1 MNKKI
6 LTALAAA
13 TITSLAISAPFVG
26 AKKTVNKPAS
36 LIALQ
41 EEIQANHDRY
51 AASAKAL
58 EAGASVPG
66 PDYIQNGTPAPGL
79 VTTTDYKTATSA
91 SIIMGQQPMQTGKVS
106 TIGSIATKNSNQ
118 AVADTNSTIPVT
130 KEGSISPEAQEA
142 AKTGYYQGRKV
153 LSVQG
158 NVIVLEGDNQSTS
171 PARYASAE
179 EAALPTASRVAIPQS
194 TPANQA
200 GPSAQ
205 SPTAISVNP
214 NYDADLK
221 AIIQDPKNAN
231 NKPMNSATY
240 AAAMANASK

>member
-91 SIIMGQQPMQTGKVS
+91 SIIMGQQPMQT
-106 TIGSIATKNSNQ
+106 
-118 AVADTNSTIPVT
+118 D
-130 KEGSISPEAQEA
+130 KEGAISPEAQEA

-205 SPTAISVNP
+205 RVTAISVNP
-214 NYDADLK
+214 NYDTDLK

>member
-91 SIIMGQQPMQTGKVS
+91 SIIMGQQPMQT
-106 TIGSIATKNSNQ
+106 
-118 AVADTNSTIPVT
+118 D
-130 KEGSISPEAQEA
+130 KEGAISPEAQEA

-200 GPSAQ
+200 APSAQ
-205 SPTAISVNP
+205 RVTAISVNP
-214 NYDADLK
+214 NYDTDLK

-231 NKPMNSATY
+231 NKSMNSATY

>member
-6 LTALAAA
+6 LTALAVA

-91 SIIMGQQPMQTGKVS
+91 SIIMGQQPMQTGKED
-106 TIGSIATKNSNQ
+106 A
-118 AVADTNSTIPVT
+118 
-130 KEGSISPEAQEA
+130 ISPEAQEA
-142 AKTGYYQGRKV
+142 ARTGYYQGRKV

-200 GPSAQ
+200 EPSAQ
-205 SPTAISVNP
+205 RATAISVNP
-214 NYDADLK
+214 NYDTDLK

>member
-91 SIIMGQQPMQTGKVS
+91 SIIMGQQPMQTGK
-106 TIGSIATKNSNQ
+106 
-118 AVADTNSTIPVT
+118 
-130 KEGSISPEAQEA
+130 EGAISPGAQEA

-200 GPSAQ
+200 EPSAQ
-205 SPTAISVNP
+205 RATAISVNP
-214 NYDADLK
+214 NYDTDLK

>member
-26 AKKTVNKPAS
+26 AKKTINKPAS

-91 SIIMGQQPMQTGKVS
+91 SIVMGQQPIAGNASTAEQTAE
-106 TIGSIATKNSNQ
+106 TNSNQ
-118 AVADTNSTIPVT
+118 AVADANSTIPVT
-130 KEGSISPEAQEA
+130 KEGDISPEAQEA

-194 TPANQA
+194 TPIKQA
-200 GPSAQ
+200 EPSAQ
-205 SPTAISVNP
+205 RATAISVNP

-231 NKPMNSATY
+231 NKPMNAATY

>member
-91 SIIMGQQPMQTGKVS
+91 SIIMGQQPMQT
-106 TIGSIATKNSNQ
+106 
-118 AVADTNSTIPVT
+118 D
-130 KEGSISPEAQEA
+130 KEGAISPEAQEA

-200 GPSAQ
+200 APSAQ
-205 SPTAISVNP
+205 RVTAISVNP
-214 NYDADLK
+214 NYDTDLK

>member
-91 SIIMGQQPMQTGKVS
+91 SIIMGQQPIQT
-106 TIGSIATKNSNQ
+106 
-118 AVADTNSTIPVT
+118 D
-130 KEGSISPEAQEA
+130 KEGAISPEAQEA

-205 SPTAISVNP
+205 RVTAISVNP
-214 NYDADLK
+214 NYDTDLK

>member
-6 LTALAAA
+6 LTVLAAA

-91 SIIMGQQPMQTGKVS
+91 SIIMGQQPMQT
-106 TIGSIATKNSNQ
+106 
-118 AVADTNSTIPVT
+118 D
-130 KEGSISPEAQEA
+130 KEGAISPEAQEA

-179 EAALPTASRVAIPQS
+179 EAALPTASRVTIPQS
-194 TPANQA
+194 TPANRA
-200 GPSAQ
+200 VPSAQ
-205 SPTAISVNP
+205 RATAISVNP
-214 NYDADLK
+214 NYDTDLK

>member
-91 SIIMGQQPMQTGKVS
+91 SIIMGQQPMQT
-106 TIGSIATKNSNQ
+106 
-118 AVADTNSTIPVT
+118 D
-130 KEGSISPEAQEA
+130 KEGAISPEAQEA

-200 GPSAQ
+200 VPSAQ
-205 SPTAISVNP
+205 RVTAISVNP
-214 NYDADLK
+214 NYDTDLK

>member
-6 LTALAAA
+6 LTVLAAA

-91 SIIMGQQPMQTGKVS
+91 SIIMGQQPMQT
-106 TIGSIATKNSNQ
+106 
-118 AVADTNSTIPVT
+118 D
-130 KEGSISPEAQEA
+130 KEGAISPEAQEA

-205 SPTAISVNP
+205 KATAISVNP
-214 NYDADLK
+214 NYDTDLK
-221 AIIQDPKNAN
+221 TIIQDPKNAN

>member
-6 LTALAAA
+6 LTVLAAA

-91 SIIMGQQPMQTGKVS
+91 SIIMGQQPIAGNASTAEQTAE
-106 TIGSIATKNSNQ
+106 TNSNQ
-118 AVADTNSTIPVT
+118 AVADANSTIPVT
-130 KEGSISPEAQEA
+130 KEGDISPEAQEA

-200 GPSAQ
+200 GSSSQ
-205 SPTAISVNP
+205 NPTAISVNP

-231 NKPMNSATY
+231 NKPMNAATY

>member
-6 LTALAAA
+6 LTVLAAA

-91 SIIMGQQPMQTGKVS
+91 SIIMGQQPMQT
-106 TIGSIATKNSNQ
+106 
-118 AVADTNSTIPVT
+118 D
-130 KEGSISPEAQEA
+130 KEGAISPEAQEA

-194 TPANQA
+194 TPANQVA
-200 GPSAQ
+200 PSAQ
-205 SPTAISVNP
+205 RVTAISVNP
-214 NYDADLK
+214 NYDTDLK

>member
-91 SIIMGQQPMQTGKVS
+91 SIIMGQQPMQT
-106 TIGSIATKNSNQ
+106 
-118 AVADTNSTIPVT
+118 D
-130 KEGSISPEAQEA
+130 KEGAISPEAQEA

-205 SPTAISVNP
+205 RVIAISVNP
-214 NYDADLK
+214 NYDTDLK

>member
-91 SIIMGQQPMQTGKVS
+91 SIIMGQQPMQT
-106 TIGSIATKNSNQ
+106 
-118 AVADTNSTIPVT
+118 D
-130 KEGSISPEAQEA
+130 KEGAISPEAQEA

-200 GPSAQ
+200 APSAQ
-205 SPTAISVNP
+205 RVTAISVNP
-214 NYDADLK
+214 DYDTDLK

>member
-91 SIIMGQQPMQTGKVS
+91 SIIMGQQPMQTS
-106 TIGSIATKNSNQ
+106 
-118 AVADTNSTIPVT
+118 
-130 KEGSISPEAQEA
+130 KEGAISPEAQEA

-200 GPSAQ
+200 KSSAQ
-205 SPTAISVNP
+205 RATAISVNP
-214 NYDADLK
+214 IYDADLK

>member
-6 LTALAAA
+6 LTTLAAA

-91 SIIMGQQPMQTGKVS
+91 SIIMGQQPMQT
-106 TIGSIATKNSNQ
+106 
-118 AVADTNSTIPVT
+118 D

>member
-91 SIIMGQQPMQTGKVS
+91 SIIMGQQPMQT
-106 TIGSIATKNSNQ
+106 
-118 AVADTNSTIPVT
+118 D
-130 KEGSISPEAQEA
+130 KEGAISPEAQEA

-158 NVIVLEGDNQSTS
+158 NIIVLEGDNQSTS

-200 GPSAQ
+200 APSAQ
-205 SPTAISVNP
+205 RVTAISVNP
-214 NYDADLK
+214 NYDTDLK

>member
-6 LTALAAA
+6 LTALVAA

-91 SIIMGQQPMQTGKVS
+91 SIIMGQQPMQT
-106 TIGSIATKNSNQ
+106 
-118 AVADTNSTIPVT
+118 D
-130 KEGSISPEAQEA
+130 KEGAISPEAQEA

-200 GPSAQ
+200 KSSAQ
-205 SPTAISVNP
+205 RVTAISVNP
-214 NYDADLK
+214 NYDTDLK

>member
-91 SIIMGQQPMQTGKVS
+91 SIIMGQQPMQT
-106 TIGSIATKNSNQ
+106 
-118 AVADTNSTIPVT
+118 D
-130 KEGSISPEAQEA
+130 KEGAISPEAQEA

-158 NVIVLEGDNQSTS
+158 NVIVLEGENQSTS

-200 GPSAQ
+200 EPNAQ
-205 SPTAISVNP
+205 RATAISINP
-214 NYDADLK
+214 NYDTDLK

>member
-91 SIIMGQQPMQTGKVS
+91 SIIMGQQPMQT
-106 TIGSIATKNSNQ
+106 
-118 AVADTNSTIPVT
+118 D
-130 KEGSISPEAQEA
+130 KEGAISPEAQEA

-153 LSVQG
+153 FSVQG

-200 GPSAQ
+200 APSAQ
-205 SPTAISVNP
+205 RVTAISVNP
-214 NYDADLK
+214 NYDTDLK

>member
-6 LTALAAA
+6 LTVLAAA

-91 SIIMGQQPMQTGKVS
+91 SIIMGQQPMQT
-106 TIGSIATKNSNQ
+106 
-118 AVADTNSTIPVT
+118 D
-130 KEGSISPEAQEA
+130 KEGAISPEAQEA

-200 GPSAQ
+200 APSAQ
-205 SPTAISVNP
+205 RVTAISVNP
-214 NYDADLK
+214 DYDTDLK

>member
-91 SIIMGQQPMQTGKVS
+91 SIIMGQQPMQT
-106 TIGSIATKNSNQ
+106 
-118 AVADTNSTIPVT
+118 D
-130 KEGSISPEAQEA
+130 KEGAISPEAQEA

-200 GPSAQ
+200 APSTQ
-205 SPTAISVNP
+205 RVTAISVNP
-214 NYDADLK
+214 NYDTDLK

>member
-6 LTALAAA
+6 LTVLAAA

-91 SIIMGQQPMQTGKVS
+91 SIIMGQQPMQTGK
-106 TIGSIATKNSNQ
+106 
-118 AVADTNSTIPVT
+118 
-130 KEGSISPEAQEA
+130 EGAISPEAQEA

-179 EAALPTASRVAIPQS
+179 EAALPTASRVTIPQS

-200 GPSAQ
+200 APSAQ
-205 SPTAISVNP
+205 RATAISVNP
-214 NYDADLK
+214 NYDTDLK

>member
-6 LTALAAA
+6 LTILAAA

-26 AKKTVNKPAS
+26 AKKTINKPAS

-91 SIIMGQQPMQTGKVS
+91 SIIMGRQPMQT
-106 TIGSIATKNSNQ
+106 
-118 AVADTNSTIPVT
+118 D
-130 KEGSISPEAQEA
+130 KEGAISPEAQEA
-142 AKTGYYQGRKV
+142 TKTGYYQGRKV

-200 GPSAQ
+200 APSAQ
-205 SPTAISVNP
+205 KATAISVNP
-214 NYDADLK
+214 NYDTDLK

>member
-6 LTALAAA
+6 LTVLAAA

-26 AKKTVNKPAS
+26 AKKPVNKPAS

-91 SIIMGQQPMQTGKVS
+91 SIIMGQQPMQT
-106 TIGSIATKNSNQ
+106 
-118 AVADTNSTIPVT
+118 D
-130 KEGSISPEAQEA
+130 KEGAISPEAQEA

-205 SPTAISVNP
+205 KATAISVNP
-214 NYDADLK
+214 NYDTDLK
-221 AIIQDPKNAN
+221 TIIQDPKNAN

>member
-6 LTALAAA
+6 LTVLTAA

-91 SIIMGQQPMQTGKVS
+91 SIIMGQQPMQT
-106 TIGSIATKNSNQ
+106 
-118 AVADTNSTIPVT
+118 D
-130 KEGSISPEAQEA
+130 KEGAISPEAQEA

-179 EAALPTASRVAIPQS
+179 EAALPTASRVTIPQS

-200 GPSAQ
+200 APSAQ
-205 SPTAISVNP
+205 RVTAISVNP
-214 NYDADLK
+214 NYDTDLK

>member
-91 SIIMGQQPMQTGKVS
+91 SIIMGQQPMQTGKEG
-106 TIGSIATKNSNQ
+106 TI
-118 AVADTNSTIPVT
+118 
-130 KEGSISPEAQEA
+130 
-142 AKTGYYQGRKV
+142 
-153 LSVQG
+153 SVQG

-200 GPSAQ
+200 APSAQ
-205 SPTAISVNP
+205 RVTAISVNP
-214 NYDADLK
+214 NYDTDLK

>member
-1 MNKKI
+1 M
-6 LTALAAA
+6 
-13 TITSLAISAPFVG
+13 
-26 AKKTVNKPAS
+26 
-36 LIALQ
+36 IALQ

-91 SIIMGQQPMQTGKVS
+91 SIIMGQQPMQTGK
-106 TIGSIATKNSNQ
+106 
-118 AVADTNSTIPVT
+118 
-130 KEGSISPEAQEA
+130 EGAISPEAQEA

-179 EAALPTASRVAIPQS
+179 EAALPTASRVTIPQS

-200 GPSAQ
+200 APSAQ
-205 SPTAISVNP
+205 RVTAISVNP
-214 NYDADLK
+214 NYDTDLK

>member
-6 LTALAAA
+6 LTVLAAA

-91 SIIMGQQPMQTGKVS
+91 SIIMGQQPMQT
-106 TIGSIATKNSNQ
+106 
-118 AVADTNSTIPVT
+118 D
-130 KEGSISPEAQEA
+130 KEGAISPEAQEA

-200 GPSAQ
+200 KSSAQ
-205 SPTAISVNP
+205 RVTAISVNP
-214 NYDADLK
+214 NYDTDLK

>member
-91 SIIMGQQPMQTGKVS
+91 SIIMGQQPMQT
-106 TIGSIATKNSNQ
+106 
-118 AVADTNSTIPVT
+118 D
-130 KEGSISPEAQEA
+130 KEGAISPEAQEA

-200 GPSAQ
+200 KSSAQ
-205 SPTAISVNP
+205 RVTAISVNP
-214 NYDADLK
+214 NYDTDLK

>member
-6 LTALAAA
+6 LTVLAAA

-26 AKKTVNKPAS
+26 AKKAVNKPAS

-91 SIIMGQQPMQTGKVS
+91 SIIMGQQLMQTGK
-106 TIGSIATKNSNQ
+106 
-118 AVADTNSTIPVT
+118 
-130 KEGSISPEAQEA
+130 EGAISPEAQEA

-200 GPSAQ
+200 APSAQ
-205 SPTAISVNP
+205 RVTAISVNP
-214 NYDADLK
+214 NYDTDLK

>member
-26 AKKTVNKPAS
+26 AKKTINKPAS

-91 SIIMGQQPMQTGKVS
+91 SIIMGQQPMQT
-106 TIGSIATKNSNQ
+106 
-118 AVADTNSTIPVT
+118 D
-130 KEGSISPEAQEA
+130 KEGAISPEAQEA

-179 EAALPTASRVAIPQS
+179 EATLPTASRVAIPQS

-200 GPSAQ
+200 APSAQ
-205 SPTAISVNP
+205 RVTAISVNP
-214 NYDADLK
+214 NYDTDLK

>member
-6 LTALAAA
+6 LTVLAAA

-91 SIIMGQQPMQTGKVS
+91 SIIMGQQPMQT
-106 TIGSIATKNSNQ
+106 
-118 AVADTNSTIPVT
+118 D
-130 KEGSISPEAQEA
+130 KEGAISPEAQEA

-179 EAALPTASRVAIPQS
+179 EAALPTASRVTIPQS

-200 GPSAQ
+200 VPSAQ
-205 SPTAISVNP
+205 RATAISVNP
-214 NYDADLK
+214 NYDTDLK

>member
-6 LTALAAA
+6 LTVLTAA

-91 SIIMGQQPMQTGKVS
+91 SIIMGQQPMQT
-106 TIGSIATKNSNQ
+106 
-118 AVADTNSTIPVT
+118 D
-130 KEGSISPEAQEA
+130 KEGAISPEAQEA

-200 GPSAQ
+200 APSAQ
-205 SPTAISVNP
+205 RVTAISVNP
-214 NYDADLK
+214 NYDTDLK

>member
-6 LTALAAA
+6 LTVLAAA

-58 EAGASVPG
+58 ESGASVPG

-91 SIIMGQQPMQTGKVS
+91 SIVMGQQPIAGKASSAGQTAE
-106 TIGSIATKNSNQ
+106 TNSNQ
-118 AVADTNSTIPVT
+118 AVADTSSTIPVT
-130 KEGSISPEAQEA
+130 KEGDISPEAQEA

-179 EAALPTASRVAIPQS
+179 EAALPTAARVAIPQS

-200 GPSAQ
+200 GPSSQ
-205 SPTAISVNP
+205 NPTAISVNP

-231 NKPMNSATY
+231 NKPMNAATY
-240 AAAMANASK
+240 AVAMANASK

>member
-6 LTALAAA
+6 LTVLAAA

-91 SIIMGQQPMQTGKVS
+91 SIIMGQQPMQTG
-106 TIGSIATKNSNQ
+106 T
-118 AVADTNSTIPVT
+118 
-130 KEGSISPEAQEA
+130 EGTVSPEAQEA

-200 GPSAQ
+200 APSAQ
-205 SPTAISVNP
+205 RVTAISVNP
-214 NYDADLK
+214 NYDTDLK

>member
-91 SIIMGQQPMQTGKVS
+91 SIIMGQQSMQTGK
-106 TIGSIATKNSNQ
+106 
-118 AVADTNSTIPVT
+118 
-130 KEGSISPEAQEA
+130 EGAISPEAQEA

-200 GPSAQ
+200 EPSAQ
-205 SPTAISVNP
+205 RATAISVNP
-214 NYDADLK
+214 NYDTDLK